1 MVVSGSGP
9 GVDRVFFG
17 LFSAMPNEKGHR
29 VVPLLLRGTGYVPGR
44 SSALPV
50 ILTGTGSKL
59 ASGELHDDEHGQHDK
74 ADHDAITIPAPV
86 HQ

>member
-1 MVVSGSGP
+1 M
-9 GVDRVFFG
+9 
-17 LFSAMPNEKGHR
+17 NEKGHR

-59 ASGELHDDEHGQHDK
+59 AAGEQLHKGEQDQHHKAHHKPIPVGCPVWGHLGSDE
-74 ADHDAITIPAPV
+74 
-86 HQ
+86 